1 MSDFFELPRPREDD
15 EKYMEHYRD
24 AYARVC
30 RQWDAIAYVRNEYL
44 TEELI
49 RASVSRFP
57 KAILL
62 LKPEYWTPGICVTA
76 VMANGFASSDL
87 KDEEK
92 KIILTRAVG
101 KNPTAIGRIDAKD
114 QLPELKSLAIEKMPG
129 CINLC
134 RFQSDAEEEAMQLLA
149 VRNDPRVI
157 YVMSRP
163 KLQTIKAAL
172 KTEEDFG
179 LLLSTLQEM
188 GNGIFPV
195 LKPLELGSII
205 EELGLELRPKA
216 IIPYLKISERR
227 I

>member
-1 MSDFFELPRPREDD
+1 MSDTFNLPRVREDD
-15 EKYMEHYRD
+15 ESYMKRYRE
-24 AYARVC
+24 AYSRVC
-30 RQWDAIAYVRNEYL
+30 RQWDAIAYVRDEYL

-57 KAILL
+57 KAIQL
-62 LKPEYWTPGICVTA
+62 LKPDYWTPGICLTV
-76 VMANGFASSDL
+76 VKANGFSSSFL

-92 KIILTRAVG
+92 KIILTCAVG
-101 KNPTAIGRIDAKD
+101 KDPTAIGRIDARD

-157 YVMSRP
+157 YVMARP

-188 GNGIFPV
+188 GNGMFPV
-195 LKPLELGSII
+195 LKPLELGNII

-216 IIPYLKISERR
+216 IIP
-227 I
+227 

>member
-1 MSDFFELPRPREDD
+1 MSDTFNLPRVREDD
-15 EKYMEHYRD
+15 ESYMKRYRE
-24 AYARVC
+24 AYSRVC
-30 RQWDAIAYVRNEYL
+30 RQWDAIAYVRDEYL

-57 KAILL
+57 KAIQL
-62 LKPEYWTPGICVTA
+62 LKPDYWTPGICLTV
-76 VMANGFASSDL
+76 VKANGFSS
-87 KDEEK
+87 
-92 KIILTRAVG
+92 
-101 KNPTAIGRIDAKD
+101 IGRIDARD

-157 YVMSRP
+157 YVMARP

-188 GNGIFPV
+188 GNGMFPV
-195 LKPLELGSII
+195 LKPLELGNII

-216 IIPYLKISERR
+216 IIP
-227 I
+227 